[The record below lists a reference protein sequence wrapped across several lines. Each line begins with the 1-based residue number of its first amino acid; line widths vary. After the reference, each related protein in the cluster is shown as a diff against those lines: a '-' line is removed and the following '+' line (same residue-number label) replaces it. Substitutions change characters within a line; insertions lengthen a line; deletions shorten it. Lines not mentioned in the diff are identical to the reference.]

1 MKSKVFLVTII
12 SIFLSVLSS
21 CAGKDKNPRLYIT
34 DFSWAL
40 TTEESKVEEAENL
53 KFQKLPKLE
62 YKNLRKIVGYT
73 GEYIWLKTTFTLPE
87 ELKDDDLAMFVP
99 YIHFA
104 EELYLNG
111 KYIDD
116 YGIMEGG
123 PESSRIQEA
132 GLAAHLFDFP
142 EDFINQE
149 EENTILIK
157 VFCLGN
163 GSICGKI
170 FIGLR
175 EDAWSTSDKFTFWHS
190 RIYIFLEGIMLCVS
204 IFFLMIFIAY
214 RKERIYIYF
223 SLLNLLSF
231 IFFSTLFAGDL
242 PWVGFHGGI
251 NYFWFFKIA
260 KCATFFAL
268 EYLFSLFIFDYLEM
282 NHTIAERIVRGMYLF
297 ASIVLSLTAPNYISL
312 QKLSHFIIWFSM
324 VDITIALGICFL
336 NLWKSEKRERA
347 RTLFITLA
355 PFLITVHAD
364 FVIKTFFNNILI
376 PYYSMYGW
384 IFTVILFF
392 LQFSY
397 NYQKTN
403 KRFEYLNTQL
413 KNEVNEQTR
422 QLKEANDSLEHELE
436 IASED
441 MHMAAIVQQ
450 KFFYVP
456 KVEFKN
462 WDFAVCYEP
471 LSQVS
476 GDLFNFFYNDNALN
490 GISLFDASGHGVA
503 ASLITMLSENI
514 IRQVYIDEYK
524 SDETL
529 GQILTNIN
537 TSLIQAKGEVD
548 NFLTGILLKI
558 SDNDDG
564 TSKVNVANAGHPRPF
579 IYRSEEDMVME
590 LQPPNDDYIFG
601 PIGINGIEHNYLDFE
616 ITMKSGDIL
625 ILYTDGLTETMNI
638 HREDFGKSSV
648 QALLQRNHKKSAQE
662 ILDIII
668 KKLNEHSA
676 GAPRSDDITTIIIK
690 RK

>member
-1 MKSKVFLVTII
+1 MKFKLFFVSII
-12 SIFLSVLSS
+12 SILLAFVTS
-21 CAGKDKNPRLYIT
+21 CNDGDDPRLYLT
-34 DFSWAL
+34 DFYWAP
-40 TTEESKVEEAENL
+40 TTEESDISEAENL
-53 KFQKLPKLE
+53 VFQKIPKLE
-62 YKNLRKIVGYT
+62 YKNIRKLVGAS
-73 GEYIWLKTTFTLPE
+73 GEYVWIKTTFTLPD
-87 ELKDDDLAMFVP
+87 ELKGDDLSMLVP

-123 PESSRIQEA
+123 ANSSEIQEA
-132 GLAAHLFDFP
+132 GFMAHLFDFP

-149 EENTILIK
+149 GENTVLIK
-157 VFCLGN
+157 LFSLGS

-170 FIGLR
+170 FVGFR
-175 EDAWSTSDKFTFWHS
+175 QDAWSTSDKLTFWHS

-204 IFFLMIFIAY
+204 IFFLMIFFAY

-223 SLLNLLSF
+223 SLLNLLSV

-251 NYFWFFKIA
+251 NYFWFFKLA
-260 KCATFFAL
+260 KCATFFGL

-282 NHTIAERIVRGMYLF
+282 KHTLAERIVRGMYLF
-297 ASIVLSLTAPNYISL
+297 AAVILCVTAPTYYDLLNI
-312 QKLSHFIIWFSM
+312 SHFIIWLS
-324 VDITIALGICFL
+324 VIDIQLAIGMILI
-336 NLWKSEKRERA
+336 NLRKSVKREKA
-347 RTLFITLA
+347 RLLLITLT
-355 PFLITVHAD
+355 PFLITVNVD
-364 FVIKTFFNNILI
+364 FIIKTFANNIEL

-384 IFTVILFF
+384 IGTVMIFF
-392 LQFSY
+392 LSFTSD
-397 NYQKTN
+397 YQKIS
-403 KRFEYLNTQL
+403 KRLEYLNTEL
-413 KNEVNEQTR
+413 KNEVGEQTR
-422 QLKEANDSLEHELE
+422 QLKEANESLEHEME

-456 KVEFKN
+456 DIEFEN
-462 WDFAVCYEP
+462 WDYAVCYEP

-476 GDLFNFFYNDNALN
+476 GDLFNFFYDDNKLN
-490 GISLFDASGHGVA
+490 GVSLFDASGHGVA

-514 IRQVYIDEYK
+514 IRQVYIDQYQTTE
-524 SDETL
+524 SL

-537 TSLIQAKGEVD
+537 TSLIDAKGEVD

-558 SDNDDG
+558 TDNDDG
-564 TSKVNVANAGHPRPF
+564 TSKINIANAGHPRPF
-579 IYRSEEDMVME
+579 IYKSQEDMVME
-590 LQPPNDDYIFG
+590 LQPPNDDYVFG
-601 PIGINGIEHNYLDFE
+601 PIGINGIEHNYLDYE
-616 ITMKSGDIL
+616 LQMQSGDVL

-648 QALLQRNHKKSAQE
+648 QALLQRNNKKSAK
-662 ILDIII
+662 DIMNII
-668 KKLNEHSA
+668 MRKLNEHAS
-676 GAPRSDDITTIIIK
+676 GATRSDDITAIIIK